1 MFYYTLYGTKLISD
15 VAFPQLVKVSSFD
28 PDAVPHIT
36 IKEGKLPAKYLFD
49 RNCYSDFLQNESY
62 LSNSFC
68 YLYVE
73 NGNSIT
79 YQRKNNA
86 SDAVLNPYILGW
98 GIAMLFHQRGML
110 AIHCSCVANEKGAML
125 ISGYSGSGKSTT
137 TAYLLENG
145 YRLMAD
151 DIAMLDISD
160 KNHIM
165 AYPAFPYQ
173 KLCRDAAERH
183 KLSLDDMIYIDE
195 TKDKFLV
202 PYEGSFSLE
211 PERVRS
217 IVVLSAR
224 NTSQVLSEELSGIEK
239 WYACLDALFLGPLLG
254 DRVHSAEYGKPCL
267 DLASACPV
275 YKITRPYAS
284 DTRKEIFNVIQSI
297 IR

>member
-151 DIAMLDISD
+151 DLAMVDISD
-160 KNHIM
+160 KDQM
-165 AYPAFPYQ
+165 MVYPAFPYQ
-173 KLCRDAAERH
+173 KLCRDAAKKH
-183 KLSLDDMIYIDE
+183 KLFLDDMIYIDE
-195 TKDKFLV
+195 DKDKFLV
-202 PYEGSFSLE
+202 PYEGNFSLE
-211 PERVRS
+211 PAKVRS
-217 IVVLSAR
+217 IVILSAQ
-224 NTSQVLSEELSGIEK
+224 NTSQVLAEELSGIEK

-254 DRVHSAEYGKPCL
+254 DSVHSAEYGRPCL
-267 DLASACPV
+267 DLASVCPV
-275 YKITRPYAS
+275 YKITRPYES

>member
-151 DIAMLDISD
+151 DLAMVDISD
-160 KNHIM
+160 KDQM
-165 AYPAFPYQ
+165 MVYPAFPYQ
-173 KLCRDAAERH
+173 KLCRDAAKKH
-183 KLSLDDMIYIDE
+183 KLFLDDMIYIDE
-195 TKDKFLV
+195 DKDKFLV
-202 PYEGSFSLE
+202 PYEGNFSLE
-211 PERVRS
+211 PAKVRS
-217 IVVLSAR
+217 IVILSAQ
-224 NTSQVLSEELSGIEK
+224 NTSQVLAEELSGIEK

-254 DRVHSAEYGKPCL
+254 DSVHSAEYGKPCL
-267 DLASACPV
+267 DLASVCPV
-275 YKITRPYAS
+275 HKITRPYAS